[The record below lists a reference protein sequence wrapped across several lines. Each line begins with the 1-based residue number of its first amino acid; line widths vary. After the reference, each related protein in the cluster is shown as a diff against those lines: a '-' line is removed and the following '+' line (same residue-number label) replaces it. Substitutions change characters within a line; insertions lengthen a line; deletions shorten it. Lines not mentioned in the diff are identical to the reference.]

1 MSRNDDI
8 ADLRALAAI
17 AQTGLRYAAD
27 DYDKQRYE
35 DIRGIAARLLA
46 AYSGCSAGE
55 VLALLRMDEGYPT
68 PKIEV
73 RAGIFRGDEVLLV
86 QESAD
91 GLWSLPGGW
100 AEINLTLRE
109 NVRKEVKEETGLD
122 VEVDELSFIHDRRLH
137 NYRPHQYYHIYKFFF
152 LCSQCG
158 APSRFTRSPFTPS
171 REVLACAYFPLAA
184 LPALSE
190 ERVSAAQINALRARC
205 APPPRPTGFD

>member
-46 AYSGCSAGE
+46 AYSGRSVGE
-55 VLALLRMDEGYPT
+55 VLALLRMEEGYPT

-73 RAGIFRGDEVLLV
+73 RAGIFRDEAVLLV

-100 AEINLTLRE
+100 ADINLTLRE

-158 APSRFTRSPFTPS
+158 APLPFAPS

-190 ERVSAAQINALRARC
+190 ERVSAAQILALRARC
-205 APPPRPTGFD
+205 GPPPRPTGFD